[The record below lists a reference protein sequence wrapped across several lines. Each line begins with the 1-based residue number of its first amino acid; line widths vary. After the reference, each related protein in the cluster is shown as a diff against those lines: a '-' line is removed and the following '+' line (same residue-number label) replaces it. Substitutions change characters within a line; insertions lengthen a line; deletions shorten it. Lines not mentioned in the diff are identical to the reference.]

1 MVKAIAMIAITAT
14 HATTILMAK
23 VVMIATIAIHVRP
36 LKDKSAKQIYHY
48 MDKIKELPEL
58 VVYDFS
64 DLNLQESSMGN
75 CFGCDS
81 SESDGCDMCDSC
93 DHGW

>member
-1 MVKAIAMIAITAT
+1 
-14 HATTILMAK
+14 
-23 VVMIATIAIHVRP
+23 
-36 LKDKSAKQIYHY
+36 
-48 MDKIKELPEL
+48 MDKIKEFPEL